1 MTNLL
6 YIIVFIILVLRGTTG
21 STQLTYRAPSST
33 VVVPYQHFTL
43 YPTIIT
49 CASSRGK
56 NRDSTTQ
63 ITITLNDYPPRSHDT
78 QLSSSL
84 HASTIVL
91 TPIITTPCHTISKHI
106 HIYTEYLTVSIF
118 TFLSVNNNTPLS
130 LQQHNTRMS
139 YLEPTVSGVTICYQ
153 SYDRRSPKYK
163 HLYNLCIDELV
174 AAAWL
179 ALYMQQIDIAASC
192 VNSVAYLY
200 TLVHTRWLVAYAIAC
215 MKSNRASFCQTRMI
229 HQLAKVYKTQC
240 CQAVGDAL
248 PYVVSN
254 SSMTDVAPK
263 LQSHSPIPIDL
274 NYTSKG
280 HNSDP
285 SKFESKHTF
294 SQLPLS
300 LSLPIAYNNTSTTL
314 PLSLPLATAY
324 NNTPT
329 TLPLSLPI
337 PTAYNNTSTTLPLSL
352 PLSTAYNNTSTTLPP
367 PLPLHTAYDN
377 TSTTL
382 PLSLPLPTAYI
393 NTSTTLPLSLPLPTA
408 YNNTSTT
415 LPLSLP
421 LPTAYNNTSTT
432 LPLSLPLPT
441 AYNNTSTTLPL
452 SLPLPTAYNNT
463 STTLPLSLPLPTAY
477 NNISTTLPLSL
488 PLSTAMHNTST
499 TLPLSFGSNNTYIT
513 LSQSH
518 FGPEYSSDNAGDG
531 PSIKS
536 VDSTS
541 ATRGGGRYNLR
552 RVSLCPPS
560 LKQREAKELTTTA
573 NKSTSSSQSKVSKD
587 KGNTHSI
594 VELAINTCACIIES
608 KTYKYTT

>member
-1 MTNLL
+1 ML
-6 YIIVFIILVLRGTTG
+6 
-21 STQLTYRAPSST
+21 
-33 VVVPYQHFTL
+33 
-43 YPTIIT
+43 
-49 CASSRGK
+49 
-56 NRDSTTQ
+56 
-63 ITITLNDYPPRSHDT
+63 
-78 QLSSSL
+78 
-84 HASTIVL
+84 
-91 TPIITTPCHTISKHI
+91 
-106 HIYTEYLTVSIF
+106 
-118 TFLSVNNNTPLS
+118 
-130 LQQHNTRMS
+130 
-139 YLEPTVSGVTICYQ
+139 
-153 SYDRRSPKYK
+153 
-163 HLYNLCIDELV
+163 
-174 AAAWL
+174 
-179 ALYMQQIDIAASC
+179 QIDIAASC
-192 VNSVAYLY
+192 VDSVAYLY

-215 MKSNRASFCQTRMI
+215 MKSNRATFCQTRMI

-240 CQAVGDAL
+240 YQVVGDAL

-254 SSMTDVAPK
+254 PSMTDVASK
-263 LQSHSPIPIDL
+263 LQSHSPIPINL
-274 NYTSKG
+274 NYSSKG

-285 SKFESKHTF
+285 TSYESKNTS

-300 LSLPIAYNNTSTTL
+300 LPR
-314 PLSLPLATAY
+314 
-324 NNTPT
+324 
-329 TLPLSLPI
+329 
-337 PTAYNNTSTTLPLSL
+337 PTAYNNTSTTLPLS
-352 PLSTAYNNTSTTLPP
+352 P
-367 PLPLHTAYDN
+367 
-377 TSTTL
+377 
-382 PLSLPLPTAYI
+382 
-393 NTSTTLPLSLPLPTA
+393 PLPTA
-408 YNNTSTT
+408 YNK
-415 LPLSLP
+415 
-421 LPTAYNNTSTT
+421 
-432 LPLSLPLPT
+432 
-441 AYNNTSTTLPL
+441 TSTTLPL